1 MSRLRR
7 EPGAPPPI
15 RRRRKPSRDRVP
27 GAVNPSD
34 DALARRIGLTL
45 AADRSAYDP
54 VISGRA
60 SAGLAAAIYAARPI
74 PRGNA
79 AAR

>member
-1 MSRLRR
+1 
-7 EPGAPPPI
+7 
-15 RRRRKPSRDRVP
+15 
-27 GAVNPSD
+27 VNPSD

>member
-7 EPGAPPPI
+7 GPGAPPPI
-15 RRRRKPSRDRVP
+15 RRRKPDRDRARDP
-27 GAVNPSD
+27 VNPSD
-34 DALARRIGLTL
+34 DALARIGAIM

-54 VISGRA
+54 VISGGA
-60 SAGLAAAIYAARPI
+60 SAGLAAAIHAARPI

-79 AAR
+79 VAR